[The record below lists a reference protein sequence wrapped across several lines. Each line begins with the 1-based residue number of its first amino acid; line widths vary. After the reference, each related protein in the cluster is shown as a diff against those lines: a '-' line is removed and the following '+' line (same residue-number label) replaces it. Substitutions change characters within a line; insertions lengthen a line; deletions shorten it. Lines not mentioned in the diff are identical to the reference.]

1 MKIIIASDHAGVEL
15 KTSIINDFPE
25 IKFSD
30 LGLHPGQNGDYP
42 DIAKNLC
49 QNFLQEGFQFGI
61 LICGSGMG
69 MSISANRFSSVRAAL
84 CFDEKIAKLS
94 REHNNANILC
104 LGARFISQKKAF
116 SIIKSFIEAKFSN
129 GRHGVRIKKI
139 DQFDQR
145 G

>member
-15 KTSIINDFPE
+15 KTSVINNFPE
-25 IKFSD
+25 IEFSD
-30 LGLHPGQNGDYP
+30 LGIYAGQNSDYP

-49 QNFLQEGFQFGI
+49 QNFLQESFRFGI

-69 MSISANRFSSVRAAL
+69 MSISANRFFGIRAAL

-104 LGARFISQKKAF
+104 LGARFISQQKAF
-116 SIIKSFIEAKFSN
+116 SIIESFIGAKFSN
-129 GRHGVRIKKI
+129 GRHDIRVKKI